1 MLFVTERWIFSFSE
15 KERDE
20 KAFSSIFL
28 FSFLILID
36 LFFPTILRLR
46 HSIPLFSSS
55 SLR

>member
-36 LFFPTILRLR
+36 LFFPHNFKTERL
-46 HSIPLFSSS
+46 
-55 SLR
+55 